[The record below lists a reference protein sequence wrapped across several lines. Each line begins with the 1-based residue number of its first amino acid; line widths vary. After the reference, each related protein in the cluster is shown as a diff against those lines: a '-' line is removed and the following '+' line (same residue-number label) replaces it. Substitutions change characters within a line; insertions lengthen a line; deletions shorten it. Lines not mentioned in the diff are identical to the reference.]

1 MYTVIVHDEYT
12 WDRHM
17 FKVSVA
23 LHVAV
28 SVKRQTPSTAAGDD
42 ALPALSWLVLMPV
55 WLNLEAVR
63 LKPCHG
69 QSP

>member
-1 MYTVIVHDEYT
+1 
-12 WDRHM
+12 M